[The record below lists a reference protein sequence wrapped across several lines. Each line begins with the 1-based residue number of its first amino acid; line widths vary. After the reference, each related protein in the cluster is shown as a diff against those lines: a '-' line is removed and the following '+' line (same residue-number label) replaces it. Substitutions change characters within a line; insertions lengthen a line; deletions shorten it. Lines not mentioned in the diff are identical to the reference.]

1 MLFKKR
7 FHNTVFE
14 VSCAILVLAIVI
26 FTMSL
31 PGSSQQ
37 FIINLQGIVDEF
49 NENNSFDDY
58 AKLRDRNDSSID
70 AQLLGKWHSTNRY
83 VYSEILIAPAKSS
96 TCGYSLSFKTSA
108 CAGVYSVTRAGF
120 LDAQND
126 VIYIDKSFV
135 LANGKA
141 AFNSLQI
148 KRDDKLRPISIVPSG
163 YKETPFSIFKQE
175 YMALYNNLTPDKSEH
190 NTTNESK

>member
-14 VSCAILVLAIVI
+14 VSCAILILAIVI
-26 FTMSL
+26 FTMSI

-37 FIINLQGIVDEF
+37 FVINLQGIVDEF

-58 AKLRDRNDSSID
+58 AKLCDRNDSSID
-70 AQLLGKWHSTNRY
+70 TQLIGKWHTTNITNRH
-83 VYSEILIAPAKSS
+83 VYSTIHIIPAQ
-96 TCGYSLSFKTSA
+96 SLDGRYFLACKTSC
-108 CAGVYSVTRAGF
+108 CAGVYTVSRSGF

-126 VIYIDKSFV
+126 IIYMDSSFI
-135 LANGKA
+135 LANGKV

-163 YKETPFSIFKQE
+163 YKETPFSIFQKEYKQ
-175 YMALYNNLTPDKSEH
+175 LNIRPI
-190 NTTNESK
+190 